1 FVLDSLSKIMSES
14 RLTKNQLLVK
24 IDQLTASL
32 EEQKRENN
40 VMKENHNK
48 QVNLYEQLINVKTN
62 ENENLM
68 SMIKKHEKEI
78 ERIESTTKKH
88 EYEYGERLKEKD
100 KIYKREKEEREKAY
114 KRETELMQQTINHLE
129 QIISDLQSRI
139 NNNENVSTP
148 ELF

>member
-1 FVLDSLSKIMSES
+1 MSES
-14 RLTKNQLLVK
+14 KLTKNQLLVK
-24 IDQLTASL
+24 IDQLMASFK
-32 EEQKRENN
+32 EQKRENN
-40 VMKENHNK
+40 VMKENHYK

-100 KIYKREKEEREKAY
+100 RIHKREKEEREKTY
-114 KRETELMQQTINHLE
+114 KHKIELMQENINHLE

-139 NNNENVSTP
+139 NDNENVSTP
-148 ELF
+148 ELY